1 MSSRIFEGNVSVVL
15 NTKGEI
21 ALKRDPAG
29 SWNADNA
36 EALAKKMV
44 ELSKK
49 HKTTIHKWS
58 YFVADGGKDVL
69 LMADRYG
76 NPRITVLPPQADK
89 PKAKMTKLA

>member
-15 NTKGEI
+15 NTKGEV
-21 ALKRDPAG
+21 ALKRDPDG

-36 EALAKKMV
+36 KALAAKMLELAKK
-44 ELSKK
+44 
-49 HKTTIHKWS
+49 HKAPIHKWS

-76 NPRITVLPPQADK
+76 NPRITVLPPQSDQ